1 MKVLVTGSSGLI
13 CSEAVEYYD
22 REGHQVVGVDNNMRA
37 EFFGSPG
44 DTSWNL
50 NRLKDI
56 TKNFES
62 YSIDIRARLGV
73 FELFKTHTFDLI
85 IHCAAQPSHD
95 KACQIPL
102 LDFEVN
108 ALGTVNLLE
117 ATRLREWQ
125 ITRSLTNILE
135 EIVAV
140 EQERYAK
147 V

>member
-13 CSEAVEYYD
+13 GSEGVESYD

-37 EFFGSPG
+37 DFFGPQG
-44 DTSWNL
+44 DTLWKL

-56 TKNFES
+56 TKNFEF
-62 YSIDIRARLGV
+62 YTIDIRDRQRV
-73 FELFKTHTFDLI
+73 FELFETNPFDLI
-85 IHCAAQPSHD
+85 IHCAAQPCQN

-108 ALGTVNLLE
+108 VSD
-117 ATRLREWQ
+117 LRKLKSYFPESQ
-125 ITRSLTNILE
+125 ITRSLTDILE